1 MKILVV
7 ENDDSPGISVG
18 ELLTGWGY
26 EVLRCISGNDAL
38 KAFKKKPC
46 DLVIM
51 EINLPDIKGED
62 LISKLKESSADSL
75 IVAMTGKNS
84 REMES
89 RIRKR
94 GILYYMVR
102 PIVAEDLRSL
112 LDFIS
117 VKEQTGSK
125 DFFYNI

>member
-18 ELLTGWGY
+18 ELLTGWGH
-26 EVLRCISGNDAL
+26 EVVCCISGKDAL
-38 KAFKKKPC
+38 TAFKAKPC

-51 EINLPDIKGED
+51 EVNLPDMKGED
-62 LISKLKESSADSL
+62 LISKLKGSSADSR
-75 IVAMTGKNS
+75 IVAMTNKNS

-102 PIVAEDLRSL
+102 PIVTEDLRSL
-112 LDFIS
+112 VDYIS

-125 DFFYNI
+125 DIF